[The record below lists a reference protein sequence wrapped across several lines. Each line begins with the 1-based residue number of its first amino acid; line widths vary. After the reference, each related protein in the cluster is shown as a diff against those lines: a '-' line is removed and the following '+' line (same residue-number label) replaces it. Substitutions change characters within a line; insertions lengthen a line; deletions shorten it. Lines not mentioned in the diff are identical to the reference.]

1 MKKHKQKPV
10 EPPSQ
15 NEQVETIGNNQPIAS
30 NGSVEH
36 DGNSIHTYQT
46 QNVSKEL
53 NKIKSRVN
61 QVRMLVNIQI
71 CVTHQIH
78 FMRTCTVH
86 YVNYEHK
93 DQADEVYMTLS

>member
-15 NEQVETIGNNQPIAS
+15 NESVETIGNNQPTAS

-36 DGNSIHTYQT
+36 DGNSSYPT

-61 QVRMLVNIQI
+61 QVRMLMNIQLHII
-71 CVTHQIH
+71 CT
-78 FMRTCTVH
+78 
-86 YVNYEHK
+86 E
-93 DQADEVYMTLS
+93 